1 MRKSLDTLGIP
12 QEQLLQEQMALFA
25 KVRPSLLTFP
35 LRARFV
41 VWLSL
46 RCFLNLIVSSLL
58 TCSFARR
65 PAMR

>member
-25 KVRPSLLTFP
+25 KVSP
-35 LRARFV
+35 V
-41 VWLSL
+41 
-46 RCFLNLIVSSLL
+46 
-58 TCSFARR
+58 SFAHTCDSRCVVAVIALLILWSLIHIPLHR

>member
-41 VWLSL
+41 VWL
-46 RCFLNLIVSSLL
+46 
-58 TCSFARR
+58 
-65 PAMR
+65 